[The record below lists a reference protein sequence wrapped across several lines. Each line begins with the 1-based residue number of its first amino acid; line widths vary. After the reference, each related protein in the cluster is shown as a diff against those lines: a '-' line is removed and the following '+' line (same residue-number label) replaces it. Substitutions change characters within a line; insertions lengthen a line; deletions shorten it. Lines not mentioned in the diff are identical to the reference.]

1 LTGGEMQEYKI
12 PKNRF
17 SGFYHFKEVSSTMDK
32 AIEFIEK
39 GVRKGI
45 VVADSQS
52 GGYGRNGKSW
62 FSPDNGNLYLS
73 FFEKLDRSEPLNLIP
88 QRTALSAHA
97 AVKNLIN
104 NGNVS
109 IKWPN
114 DILVDMKK
122 CAGIIAKTVQRGFD
136 RFYVCGIGINV
147 FMPET
152 DLFEHNWKVGAI
164 NEYFKEVTTESVL
177 IELIKA
183 LDTFFEMNETQIKE
197 KYVSEISWMTDRSIT
212 YTINGT
218 DIKTGIVTGFNKDGS
233 VIKISENSETHEI
246 SAASVISVG

>member
-1 LTGGEMQEYKI
+1 MKEYII

-17 SGFYHFKEVSSTMDK
+17 SGFYHFGEVSSTMDK
-32 AIEFIEK
+32 ALEFIEK
-39 GVRKGI
+39 GVRKGL
-45 VVADSQS
+45 VVADLQS

-62 FSPDNGNLYLS
+62 FSPNNGNLYLS
-73 FFEKLDRSEPLNLIP
+73 FFEKINKTDPLNLIP
-88 QRTALSAHA
+88 QRTALAA
-97 AVKNLIN
+97 QMAVKKFVDT
-104 NGNVS
+104 GNVS

-136 RFYVCGIGINV
+136 RFFVCGIGINV

-152 DLFEHNWKVGAI
+152 TLFEHNWKVGAI
-164 NEYFKEVTTESVL
+164 NEYVPDITTEAVL
-177 IELIKA
+177 AELIRT
-183 LDTFFEMNETQIKE
+183 LDTFFEMNEEEIKE

-218 DIKTGIVTGFNKDGS
+218 DIETGAVTGFSNNGS
-233 VIKISENSETHEI
+233 AIKIINNSEVLEI
-246 SAASVISVG
+246 SAASIIRII

>member
-1 LTGGEMQEYKI
+1 MQEYII

-62 FSPDNGNLYLS
+62 FSADNGNLYLS
-73 FFEKLDRSEPLNLIP
+73 FFEKLDRSEPLNFIP
-88 QRTALSAHA
+88 QRTALSAQM
-97 AVKNLIN
+97 AVKKFVDT
-104 NGNVS
+104 GNVS

-114 DILVDMKK
+114 DILIDMKK

-152 DLFEHNWKVGAI
+152 DLFEHNWKVGAV
-164 NEYFKEVTTESVL
+164 NEYIPDITTESVL
-177 IELIKA
+177 IELIKQ
-183 LDTFFEMNETQIKE
+183 LEMFTQMSESDIKE
-197 KYVSEISWMTDRSIT
+197 KYVSQISWMTDRSIT

-218 DIKTGIVTGFNKDGS
+218 DIRTGIAAGFNEDGS
-233 VIKISENSETHEI
+233 VIKISETSETYEI
-246 SAASVISVG
+246 SAASIIRII

>member
-1 LTGGEMQEYKI
+1 MKEYII

-17 SGFYHFKEVSSTMDK
+17 SGFYHFGEVSSTMDK

-39 GVRKGI
+39 GVNRGI
-45 VVADSQS
+45 VVADLQS

-88 QRTALSAHA
+88 QRIALSAQM
-97 AVKNLIN
+97 AVKKFVDT
-104 NGNVS
+104 GNIS

-114 DILVDMKK
+114 DILADMNK
-122 CAGIIAKTVQRGFD
+122 CAGIIAKTVQRGVD

-152 DLFEHNWKVGAI
+152 TMFDHNWKVGAL
-164 NEYFKEVTTESVL
+164 NEYVPDITTEAVL
-177 IELIKA
+177 AELIRT

-218 DIKTGIVTGFNKDGS
+218 DIETGTVTGFSNNGS
-233 VIKISENSETHEI
+233 AIKILNNSEVLEI
-246 SAASVISVG
+246 SAASIIRISSI

>member
-1 LTGGEMQEYKI
+1 MKEYKI

-17 SGFYHFKEVSSTMDK
+17 SGFYHFETVSSTMDK

-45 VVADSQS
+45 VVADSQT

-62 FSPDNGNLYLS
+62 FSPNNGNLYLS
-73 FFEKLDRSEPLNLIP
+73 FFEKINNSDPLNLIP
-88 QRTALSAHA
+88 QRIALSAQM
-97 AVKNLIN
+97 AVKKFVNPQNI
-104 NGNVS
+104 S

-122 CAGIIAKTVQRGFD
+122 CAGIIAKTVQLGFD
-136 RFYVCGIGINV
+136 RFYLGGIGINV

-152 DLFEHNWKVGAI
+152 TLFEHNWKVGAL
-164 NEYFKEVTTESVL
+164 NEYVPDITTEAVL
-177 IELIKA
+177 AELIMA
-183 LDTFFEMNETQIKE
+183 LDTFFEMKEEEIKE
-197 KYVSEISWMTDRSIT
+197 KYVSQISWMKDRLIT

-218 DIKTGIVTGFNKDGS
+218 DLETGTVTGFNGEGS
-233 VIKISENSETHEI
+233 TIKISRNSNICEI
-246 SAASVISVG
+246 SAASIVAID